1 MTRSRQ
7 LSQKVTGESARIRRT
22 DVAAGHRPALRSSL
36 KLRQLLPVLLLS
48 WLLAM
53 PFLSAAALPDPVFD
67 LEKLLATPLNPRT
80 MKSEEKDG
88 IVTEE
93 VMFHSEMDGEKAV
106 DIFAFF
112 SFAKGKRALPAFIWN
127 QGGLG
132 RASTYWTILGAKRGY
147 AALCIDFPMP
157 GYRSTGGYPIVSSL
171 EAGTDPKRAPI
182 YHGAVALLKAVS
194 YLESRPEVDRN
205 RIGMCGSSWGGFY
218 TTLMTG
224 VDPRLKVGSAM
235 FGTGSLH
242 LGNSWWFGGGP
253 NPKYDAATAERW
265 RTTLDPAFRLAQRKT
280 PIGWFTGANDHFYWM
295 PAVMETHRLAAGPKH
310 LTILPNW
317 NHGLTPT
324 ADEQVFAWLD
334 VHLNGAPP
342 FNTVGPV
349 RLAKRGKATLAEWD
363 FSGPRAVT
371 NADLMLSHGDNG
383 NWVSRFWQTLPAKI
397 NGQTC
402 AVELPASPLP
412 FYIGGAVTGREGF
425 RYSTPLLRVEPDPR
439 HAKAK
444 LSYDGCSLWGSFE
457 PEGVGFL
464 KASGF
469 WDNAVA
475 INTDPAHVK
484 AGKQSAVIKG
494 KGRFRC
500 IQFTTGVPHR
510 LTAWVKAAADTELKV
525 ELAGTFDGK
534 TLKQE
539 ATVKAGSTWSEVSM
553 AFTPPAT
560 LTATL
565 MLNVA
570 APAGAVVYLDD
581 VSFFPE

>member
-1 MTRSRQ
+1 MHSFGKGF
-7 LSQKVTGESARIRRT
+7 LAR
-22 DVAAGHRPALRSSL
+22 A
-36 KLRQLLPVLLLS
+36 VLGG
-48 WLLAM
+48 LLAM
-53 PFLSAAALPDPVFD
+53 PILVRAAAPDPVFD
-67 LEKLLATPLNPRT
+67 LEQLLATPLNPRT
-80 MKSEEKDG
+80 TKSEEKDG

-93 VMFHSEMDGEKAV
+93 VMFHSETDGEKRV
-106 DIFAFF
+106 EIFAFF
-112 SFAKGKRALPAFIWN
+112 SHPKGARALPAFIWN

-132 RASTYWTILGAKRGY
+132 QASSYWTILGARRGY

-194 YLESRPEVDRN
+194 YLESRPEVDRS

-224 VDPRLKVGSAM
+224 LDPRLKAGSAM
-235 FGTGSLH
+235 FGTGSLQ

-253 NPKYDAATAERW
+253 NPRYDAAAREHW

-295 PAVMETHRLAAGPKH
+295 PALMETHRLAAGPKH

-334 VHLNGAPP
+334 VHLKSAPP

-349 RLAKRGKATLAEWD
+349 RLVKRGQTTRAEWE

-371 NADLMLSHGDNG
+371 SADLILSHGGSG
-383 NWVSRFWQTLPAKI
+383 NWVSRYWQTLPAQI
-397 NGQTC
+397 AGQVC
-402 AVELPASPLP
+402 SVELPASPGP
-412 FYIGGAVTGREGF
+412 FYIGGAVIDREGF
-425 RYSTPLLRVEPDPR
+425 RYSTPLLRVDP
-439 HAKAK
+439 AEAGLKQPSAK
-444 LSYDGCSLWGSFE
+444 LAYDGCSLWGGFE
-457 PEGVGFL
+457 PDGVGFL
-464 KASGF
+464 RASGF

-484 AGKQSAVIKG
+484 AGRQSAVIKG
-494 KGRFRC
+494 KGRFRPL
-500 IQFTTGVPHR
+500 QFTTGVPHR
-510 LTAWVKAAADTELKV
+510 LTAWVKAAVETELKV

-534 TLKQE
+534 ALKQE
-539 ATVKAGSTWSEVSM
+539 ATVKAGPAWAEVSI
-553 AFTPPAT
+553 ALTPPAT

-565 MLNVA
+565 ALNLT
-570 APAGAVVYLDD
+570 APPGTVVHLDE
-581 VSFFPE
+581 VRFLPE

>member
-1 MTRSRQ
+1 M
-7 LSQKVTGESARIRRT
+7 
-22 DVAAGHRPALRSSL
+22 HSL
-36 KLRQLLPVLLLS
+36 GKRFLPCRVVHALLLGGV
-48 WLLAM
+48 LA
-53 PFLSAAALPDPVFD
+53 LSAPGRAAEPDLVFD
-67 LEKLLATPLNPRT
+67 VERLLATPLNPRT

-93 VMFHSEMDGEKAV
+93 VMFHSEMDGEKGV
-106 DIFAFF
+106 EIFAYF
-112 SFAKGKRALPAFIWN
+112 SYAKGKRAAPAFIWN

-132 RASTYWTILGAKRGY
+132 QASSYWTILGAKRGY

-157 GYRSTGGYPIVSSL
+157 GYRSTGGFPIVSSL
-171 EAGTDPKRAPI
+171 ESGPDPKRAPI

-235 FGTGSLH
+235 FGCGSLQ
-242 LGNSWWFGGGP
+242 LGNSWWFGGGA
-253 NPKYDAATAERW
+253 NSKYDAAAREHW

-295 PAVMETHRLAAGPKH
+295 PALMETHRLAAGPKH

-334 VHLNGAPP
+334 MHLKGAPP
-342 FNTVGPV
+342 FNTVGPLRLV
-349 RLAKRGKATLAEWD
+349 RRGLVARAEWD
-363 FSGPRAVT
+363 FAGSRELAG
-371 NADLMLSHGDNG
+371 ADLILSPGDSG
-383 NWVSRFWQTLPAKI
+383 NWVSRHWQTLPAQI
-397 NGQTC
+397 NGQLC
-402 AVELPASPLP
+402 SVELPPSPVP
-412 FYIGGAVTGREGF
+412 VFIGGAVTDRAGF
-425 RYSTPLLRVEPDPR
+425 RYSTPLLRVDADPR

-444 LSYDGCSLWGSFE
+444 LSYDGCSLWGGFE
-457 PEGVGFL
+457 PEGVGYL

-469 WDNAVA
+469 WDNSVA

-484 AGKQSAVIKG
+484 AGSQSAVIKG
-494 KGRFRC
+494 KGKFRPV
-500 IQFTTGVPHR
+500 QFTTGVPHR
-510 LTAWVKAAADTELKV
+510 LTAWVKSAADTELKV
-525 ELAGTFDGK
+525 ELAGVFDGK
-534 TLKQE
+534 PMKQE
-539 ATVKAGSTWSEVSM
+539 TTVKAGPAWTEINLS
-553 AFTPPAT
+553 FTPPAT

-565 MLNVA
+565 ALNLA
-570 APAGAVVYLDD
+570 APADAVIYLDE
-581 VSFFPE
+581 VRFLPE

>member
-1 MTRSRQ
+1 MHSLGKRFLT
-7 LSQKVTGESARIRRT
+7 
-22 DVAAGHRPALRSSL
+22 RSSL
-36 KLRQLLPVLLLS
+36 PALLLGGLLLLPGLS
-48 WLLAM
+48 R
-53 PFLSAAALPDPVFD
+53 AATPDPLFD

-80 MKSEEKDG
+80 TKTTEQDDV
-88 IVTEE
+88 VTEE
-93 VMFHSEMDGEKAV
+93 VMFHSEMDGEKSV

-112 SFAKGKRALPAFIWN
+112 SRPKDARALPAFIWN

-132 RASTYWTILGAKRGY
+132 QASTYWTILGAKRGY

-171 EAGTDPKRAPI
+171 DAGPDPKRAPI

-194 YLESRPEVDRN
+194 YLESRAEVDRN

-224 VDPRLKVGSAM
+224 LDPRLKAGSAM
-235 FGTGSLH
+235 FGTGSLQ

-253 NPKYDAATAERW
+253 NAKFDAATREHW
-265 RTTLDPAFRLAQRKT
+265 RTTLDPAFRLAQQQT

-295 PAVMETHRLAAGPKH
+295 PALMETHRLAAGPKH

-334 VHLNGAPP
+334 VHLKGAPP
-342 FNTVGPV
+342 FNTVGPL
-349 RLAKRGKATLAEWD
+349 RLIRRAQTVWAEWS
-363 FSGPRAVT
+363 FSGPREVAG
-371 NADLMLSHGDNG
+371 ADLILSHGDNG
-383 NWVSRFWQTLPAKI
+383 NWVSRFWQTLPAQI
-397 NGQTC
+397 AGQVC
-402 AVELPASPLP
+402 SVELPPSPGP
-412 FYIGGAVTGREGF
+412 IFIGGAVTDRAGF
-425 RYSTPLLRVEPDPR
+425 RYSTPLLRVQADPR
-439 HAKAK
+439 NAQAKR
-444 LSYDGCSLWGSFE
+444 SYDGCSLWGGFE

-475 INTDPAHVK
+475 VNTDPAHVK
-484 AGKQSAVIKG
+484 AGRQSALV
-494 KGRFRC
+494 KGRGKFRP

-510 LTAWVKAAADTELKV
+510 LTAWVKAAADAEIKV
-525 ELAGTFDGK
+525 ELAGIFDGK

-539 ATVKAGSTWSEVSM
+539 ATVKAGPVWSEITLP
-553 AFTPPAT
+553 FRPPVT

-565 MLNVA
+565 GLNLTV
-570 APAGAVVYLDD
+570 PSDTVVYLDE
-581 VSFFPE
+581 VRFVPE